1 MCIRDRT
8 LFREKTSQPIAF
20 PSIDRENYFSFRD
33 DYKKIYNE
41 SPSQIGILGYDLI
54 GLIYYLLLKN
64 DFEVN
69 NKLFTEDSRFKGVSG
84 VFEINNQKINH
95 ILTFYRVED
104 GKFKK
109 IF

>member
-1 MCIRDRT
+1 MIIVAILPLFIDKQKIATLIEDR
-8 LFREKTSQPIAF
+8 
-20 PSIDRENYFSFRD
+20 
-33 DYKKIYNE
+33 
-41 SPSQIGILGYDLI
+41 
-54 GLIYYLLLKN
+54 LKN

-69 NKLFTEDSRFKGVSG
+69 NKLFTQDNKFKGVSG

>member
-1 MCIRDRT
+1 M
-8 LFREKTSQPIAF
+8 FKEKASQPIAF
-20 PSIDRENYFSFRD
+20 PSINRENFYNFRD
-33 DYKKIYNE
+33 DYKKIYNKH
-41 SPSQIGILGYDLI
+41 PSQIGILGYDLI

-64 DFEVN
+64 DFEVD
-69 NKLFTEDSRFKGVSG
+69 NKLFVKDNKFKGVSG
-84 VFEINNQKINH
+84 VFEINNKKINH